1 MANIEITENS
11 IVRSLVRKGSDSDR
25 LQVVLEE
32 GELGYSTD
40 KERLYAG
47 DGITLGGKPVSIKFL
62 GNQESFPNVA
72 SLNPEPGDYFK
83 LGTGIYARNSDGS
96 GNLNDVTGY
105 TSIGISASVGNG
117 LEIDSSSNINVLVDN
132 NTIEIANNKLQV
144 KNLSYNV
151 LPSSSGNSIF
161 GNATSSIN
169 TPTDIVVNENSLL
182 ARVGSADIGNVT
194 FDQVLQN
201 ASNPTLSQLQ
211 IGGLQGT
218 DTRPVFAQ
226 ADGTLITQNSSSG
239 NLPTT
244 LLSFNQ
250 AGDILYN
257 YNISTVELFNYTE
270 FRSVF
275 DPDVLGFASA
285 SNGNTGFGGN
295 PELTNI
301 NFPVGSSRGE
311 QTYGGTIYTD
321 GGTSTY
327 TDGKGIYQD
336 GNKTGVY
343 KVVLNTPVDNV
354 NNVLIDASSNNF
366 IPAGYGAYKSTY
378 ANTFFC
384 ETYWQSANVI
394 WLLVGAYIGIEAH
407 EVNRAY
413 LRNKLVHSGL
423 METRTQF
430 SLKIYS

>member
-47 DGITLGGKPVSIKFL
+47 DGITLGGKPVSVKFL

-257 YNISTVELFNYTE
+257 YNISSVELFNYTE

-285 SNGNTGFGGN
+285 SNGNTGTN
-295 PELTNI
+295 WNQYLTNI
-301 NFPVGSSRGE
+301 NFPARQEQPFGGS
-311 QTYGGTIYTD
+311 IYTD
-321 GGTSTY
+321 GGTSPY

-336 GNKTGVY
+336 GDKTGVY
-343 KVVLNTPVDNV
+343 KIVLNTPVDNV

-366 IPAGYGAYKSTY
+366 IPVGYPYKKTEY

-384 ETYWQSANVI
+384 ETYWESASII
-394 WLLVGAYIGIEAH
+394 WLLVGAYIGVEAH
-407 EVNRAY
+407 EETVAFI
-413 LRNKLVHSGL
+413 RNKLVHSGL
-423 METRTQF
+423 IETRTQF